1 MLMQKRIVM
10 FSAIVLII
18 ILSLIATNNIV
29 AQPPPESYKFLPRP
43 PIEVCYGYGNAT
55 GTIEFVCKD
64 ENYHYRAID
73 CDDVNEDTRECQSD
87 ECTITI
93 GNDCARIRGSYEQW
107 SNNEP
112 QCYTCT
118 SIFAP
123 VYN

>member
-1 MLMQKRIVM
+1 MQKGTLVFSTVIV
-10 FSAIVLII
+10 VI
-18 ILSLIATNNIV
+18 ILSVIAMNNVV
-29 AQPPPESYKFLPRP
+29 AQPPPESNKFLPSP
-43 PIEVCYGYGNAT
+43 PSGEVCYGYGNAT

-73 CDDVNEDTRECQSD
+73 CDDINEDTRECHSD

-93 GNDCARIRGSYEQW
+93 GDGCARIRGSYEQW

-112 QCYTCT
+112 LCYPCT
-118 SIFAP
+118 SISAP